1 MKSLNTEAKSVLS
14 KSWVVQKTNHR
25 FSTIPLDYAHEQENG
40 KFKGKGGIIGL
51 TQEPQALK
59 KWIISAPE
67 KARVLPEFENVF
79 KHDTDLEL
87 DYRHDDENMSMQSA
101 FQKEISSLIEK
112 IREYGN
118 PFFEI
123 SDELIVLDSCI
134 CVAKNCVNMMRDI
147 ETIGKRQYDNFKRD
161 IFQSDKDIQIPI
173 KRNKIPIFQF
183 HTTKKK
189 SATAKNLK
197 G

>member
-87 DYRHDDENMSMQSA
+87 DYRHDDEICQCRVPFRKK
-101 FQKEISSLIEK
+101 FQVS
-112 IREYGN
+112 
-118 PFFEI
+118 
-123 SDELIVLDSCI
+123 
-134 CVAKNCVNMMRDI
+134 
-147 ETIGKRQYDNFKRD
+147 
-161 IFQSDKDIQIPI
+161 
-173 KRNKIPIFQF
+173 
-183 HTTKKK
+183 
-189 SATAKNLK
+189 
-197 G
+197 